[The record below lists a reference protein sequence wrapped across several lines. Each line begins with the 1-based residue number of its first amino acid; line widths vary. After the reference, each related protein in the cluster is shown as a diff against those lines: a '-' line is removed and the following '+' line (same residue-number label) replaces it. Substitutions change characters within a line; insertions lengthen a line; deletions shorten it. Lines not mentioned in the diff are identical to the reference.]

1 MRLDLDWFSCLVGF
15 FAFPLLCLFGLAAF
29 AAWMIFTNVKLFP
42 DNDCKSIE
50 D

>member
-1 MRLDLDWFSCLVGF
+1 MRLDLDWFSCLIGF
-15 FAFPLLCLFGLAAF
+15 IAFPLLCVLCAA
-29 AAWMIFTNVKLFP
+29 AIVAWMIITDVKLFP